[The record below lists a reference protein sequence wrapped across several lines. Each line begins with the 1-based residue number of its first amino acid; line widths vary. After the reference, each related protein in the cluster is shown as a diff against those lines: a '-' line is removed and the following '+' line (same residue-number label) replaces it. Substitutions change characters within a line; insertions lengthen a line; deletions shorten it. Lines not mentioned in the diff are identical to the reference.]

1 MRILLTI
8 RVLIAREEGEN
19 GVLWSLAFILM
30 TGIIAIVIGPA
41 ISSDWREF
49 VGRPL
54 P

>member
-1 MRILLTI
+1 MRALHALATLL
-8 RVLIAREEGEN
+8 AREEGTTD
-19 GVLWSLAFILM
+19 VLWSLAFILM
-30 TGIIAIVIGPA
+30 AGIIAIVIGPA

>member
-1 MRILLTI
+1 MRILLAI

-19 GVLWSLAFILM
+19 GVLWSLGFILM
-30 TGIIAIVIGPA
+30 TGIIAIVVGPA